1 MVRSRP
7 RSCFSVVPVVAVFAL
22 EVAEHSV
29 EDADRRFESE
39 TPVFE
44 VVRRENTSF
53 GAAELGRA
61 MFQLSGELCRLLT
74 RSSER
79 FRRERI
85 SPVSKDMTT
94 EE

>member
-1 MVRSRP
+1 L
-7 RSCFSVVPVVAVFAL
+7 CFSVVVSVVVPVFAF
-22 EVAEHSV
+22 EVAEHSI
-29 EDADRRFESE
+29 EDPDRRFESE
-39 TPVFE
+39 TPVLQ

-61 MFQLSGELCRLLT
+61 MFLLPGELCRLLT

-85 SPVSKDMTT
+85 SPVSKYMTT